1 MLDQPPIS
9 KWRTFWTVNP
19 PIVIF
24 ILCLASFGLTTFSLS
39 VYVAQTENIRNPNAL
54 DWNRL
59 LKHFSKLDYCLPEQ
73 KSQNTKPELLCNVT
87 DFSSAT
93 LKITV
98 TEDFSDAFYSSFN
111 QKSGEKDNYIS
122 AKGDIQV
129 LHLGR
134 GLPQPYLND
143 CIVIEFILPP
153 KNSLSEEICLNV
165 KGPRGLLKYL
175 ESNET
180 STCTSSNQDNHGKNP

>member
-9 KWRTFWTVNP
+9 KWRTFWTSNP

-39 VYVAQTENIRNPNAL
+39 VYVAQTDNIRNPNVL

-59 LKHFSKLDYCLPEQ
+59 LRHFSKLDYCLPETETNPQ
-73 KSQNTKPELLCNVT
+73 ILCNVT

-98 TEDFSDAFYSSFN
+98 TKDFSEAFYSAAE
-111 QKSGEKDNYIS
+111 KSEDKNIS

-134 GLPQPYLND
+134 GLPQPFLND

-153 KNSLSEEICLNV
+153 KKSFDEEICLNV
-165 KGPRGLLKYL
+165 KGPRGLLTYL

-180 STCTSSNQDNHGKNP
+180 TCTSSNQDNHGKSP